1 MQGLVTRAVGLEAKG
16 IGKRFGT
23 VAALSDVSLAIAPGE
38 FLTLLGPS
46 GSGKTT
52 FLMILAGFETATTG
66 RLYSDGVDISA
77 RSAEARS
84 FGMVFQGYALF
95 PHKTVAEN
103 IAFPLQ
109 VRGIARDEIARRV
122 AAMVARVG
130 LAGHEAKRPAQLSG
144 GQQQRV
150 ALARALVFEP
160 SVLLLDEPFS
170 ALDKHLRL
178 RLQDE
183 VKRLHQEFGT
193 TFVFV
198 THDQGEALSLSDR
211 VAIFDHGRLLQVATP
226 RDLYDRPANHFVA
239 GFLGEINLLPVEEV
253 GQDTHGTSGSFEG
266 RRLAAPRQAD
276 AGATGL
282 LAVRPEH
289 MTLSA
294 EPKPDRNGVP
304 AVVTTQT
311 YLGAAMRL
319 GLATRSGVRITVTLP
334 TDAAAAVLGEGPDLW
349 VSWPAEKGYLIPNAT
364 PSNAGLRP

>member
-1 MQGLVTRAVGLEAKG
+1 MRGLSTRAVGLETRG

-23 VAALSDVSLAIAPGE
+23 AAALSDVSLSIAPGE

-52 FLMILAGFETATTG
+52 LLMILAGFEAASAG
-66 RLYSDGVDISA
+66 RLYSDGVDITA
-77 RSAEARS
+77 RPAEARA

-109 VRGIARDEIARRV
+109 VRKVPRHEIARRV

-160 SVLLLDEPFS
+160 PVLLLDEPFS

-211 VAIFDHGRLLQVATP
+211 VAIFDHGRLLQVAAP
-226 RDLYDRPANHFVA
+226 RDLYDRPASRFVA
-239 GFLGEINLLPVEEV
+239 GFLGEINLLPVEAV
-253 GQDTHGTSGSFEG
+253 GQDAGGSSGSFEG
-266 RRLAAPRQAD
+266 RRLAAPRQAH
-276 AGATGL
+276 TGTTGM
-282 LAVRPEH
+282 LAVRPEN

-294 EPKPDRNGVP
+294 EPPPDRNRVP
-304 AVVTTQT
+304 AVVTAQT

-334 TDAAAAVLGEGPDLW
+334 IDAAAAVLGQGPDLW
-349 VSWPAEKGYLIPNAT
+349 VSWPAEKGYLIPND
-364 PSNAGLRP
+364 SHSSAGARP